1 MIISEFPC
9 NESFLASFIT
19 DFTIIEFNETP
30 EDEISKVPPLGFPVL
45 QFHFGI
51 EGNFYLDHGFRD
63 KAILIGQ
70 FTRHVNLRPIE
81 GAKIISANFKPYG
94 LFNLLG
100 LSPETLTDTAVDSSD
115 VFGIEEINAF
125 LKVLKTVSNNKKRLE
140 AIKEFI
146 KTESRKFKQRR
157 NCIYDE
163 LVDKIIEKNGLLTVE
178 SLIQGKIKLRNLERY
193 FKKHIGIPPK
203 IFMDVLRHKFVLSQ
217 MYLKPEFQWSDPSLD
232 GFYYD
237 QSHFNRDFQKFSLEK
252 PLEYNQNPHLFAK
265 ILM

>member
-9 NESFLASFIT
+9 NDSFLASFIT

-81 GAKIISANFKPYG
+81 GTKIISANFKPYG